1 MAGETVLITFGEAGS
16 NSYTPSRST
25 DGVYYNKLSTG
36 TKTYSYYKEE
46 GLLNTEGI
54 ETGVTVSI
62 RQMAET
68 KANISSFVGDST
80 AIYTIFPKESIL
92 GVLTYS
98 SPEILYLYNLSAG
111 SYTLHILAGR
121 GNSPSPNLA
130 TSYSLTTAPMNSFA
144 SLQANIVAYNA
155 TGTAPT
161 ILDGVEIKAFT
172 NKAGSQQNSAADW
185 VLMQFDF
192 TLEDSIEK
200 VGVYA
205 VGFNS
210 NVAGIALTCIPEPS
224 GLCLLGA
231 ALTLLA
237 TRRKRGK

>member
-16 NSYTPSRST
+16 NSYTPTQSV
-25 DGVYYNKLSTG
+25 DGVCYNKLSTG
-36 TKTYSYYKEE
+36 TTTYSYYRAE

-54 ETGVTVSI
+54 ATDVSVSI

-98 SPEILYLYNLSAG
+98 APEILFLYNLSAG

-121 GNSPSPNLA
+121 GNSPSPNMA
-130 TSYSLTTAPMNSFA
+130 TSYSLTTAPKNSFA

-172 NKAGSQQNSAADW
+172 NKAGSQNSAADW
-185 VLMQFDF
+185 ALMRFDF
-192 TLEDSIEK
+192 TLEDNIEK

-224 GLCLLGA
+224 GLCLLGT
-231 ALTLLA
+231 ALSLLA